1 MQWLATVGKGLWLF
15 AKYQREFRQRGHMV
29 APENSLE
36 MTNLPGAFHLSH
48 EVRVVI

>member
-1 MQWLATVGKGLWLF
+1 MEWLLTVDKGLWLF
-15 AKYQREFRQRGHMV
+15 AMCQREFRQRGYMV

-36 MTNLPGAFHLSH
+36 TTYLPGTLHLSH